1 MAPRPETRRE
11 AEAFR
16 AHLEERSTADR
27 HRLLAEHRAFLSG
40 ERQNDAAFGDETRN
54 TSAERPERVPA
65 SGIHLP
71 PTGKT
76 VAYTEAAKQRM
87 ADRQAEKAAAKKNTA
102 AKNKGGRS
110 SKTKT
115 STPKRYVEFMNTHVV
130 DTTAEEDDLITPDES
145 SVGLPGSR
153 LLQRKYR
160 LLTLQM
166 GLAHGRDF
174 NDEALNSD
182 LDGGDGADL
191 DEWYIETETGT
202 KLNTPSGVIDA
213 TASLTQRVFL
223 KNLKK
228 SLTKHLQRKVIDL
241 WMELF

>member
-1 MAPRPETRRE
+1 MAPRRETRRE

-27 HRLLAEHRAFLSG
+27 HRLLAEHHAFLSG
-40 ERQNDAAFGDETRN
+40 ERQNDAAFGDGTRN

-76 VAYTEAAKQRM
+76 VAYIEAAKQRM

-115 STPKRYVEFMNTHVV
+115 STPKSPGKKKISKRQQSALTRKKAKERERAALKERRGA
-130 DTTAEEDDLITPDES
+130 DSRKRALADLKRKRSAEPA
-145 SVGLPGSR
+145 GLSETMTVAGSR
-153 LLQRKYR
+153 LSA
-160 LLTLQM
+160 
-166 GLAHGRDF
+166 G
-174 NDEALNSD
+174 
-182 LDGGDGADL
+182 
-191 DEWYIETETGT
+191 
-202 KLNTPSGVIDA
+202 
-213 TASLTQRVFL
+213 
-223 KNLKK
+223 
-228 SLTKHLQRKVIDL
+228 
-241 WMELF
+241 